1 MGAPVSGLLNVG
13 GSRRSRLMWF
23 GAVAVAVAAIGV
35 VVVSALADEGI
46 GRSERMHPDGTVFD
60 DPVRADRLTSASFV
74 TDIAVA
80 PGGEV
85 FYLEHLTGRIGVL
98 VADEAGRLA
107 DSTVVEVEL
116 PEAGRLFHLVL
127 HPEWPS
133 EPTLYFSAHEGTGRN
148 QRLALFRVRVD
159 DLVGGV
165 PERLVG
171 GLASEDPARGAE
183 ADHFGS
189 ALAICDGY
197 LYLSVG
203 DTDSPG
209 PGSYRSGGIR
219 FRAQDVEFAEGKVLR
234 YQLDGTDLTPAGVLG
249 ERYPVFAL
257 GFRNV
262 FAMDCDPETGWPV
275 VADNGSAGFD
285 QLRLVEP
292 GSNHEWPDSD
302 RRDAENPP
310 LFDTEFAAIAPT
322 GIVARA
328 DDSSEGGT
336 ELVFT
341 GFHMEAVYSLPVD
354 ADGERVGNVRLLHPA
369 GSAPL
374 SLAGDGDGCIY
385 LGTGDGVWLLRE
397 PRCPRELVAASE
409 GGAERFAGD
418 PAEVYR
424 ANCSACHGLER
435 EGGGAPEIRGERLS
449 ESDEFYIQT
458 ILRGRATE
466 GMPAWGAAGMSED
479 QARAMLDYL
488 RSPVP

>member
-1 MGAPVSGLLNVG
+1 MASP
-13 GSRRSRLMWF
+13 RSLVLM
-23 GAVAVAVAAIGV
+23 
-35 VVVSALADEGI
+35 ALALVLAVGLPLAVVGLRVSDRELDSPAQ
-46 GRSERMHPDGTVFD
+46 RHPDGVLRGFE
-60 DPVRADRLTSASFV
+60 VEAQRLGSASFV

-107 DSTVVEVEL
+107 DLTVLEVDL

-234 YQLDGTDLTPAGVLG
+234 YQLDGADLTPAGVLG

-262 FAMDCDPETGWPV
+262 FAMDCDPATGWPV

-322 GIVARA
+322 GIVARV
-328 DDSSEGGT
+328 DDSSAGGT

-341 GFHMEAVYSLPVD
+341 GFHMEAVYSLAVD
-354 ADGERVGNVRLLHPA
+354 ADGERAGNVRLLHPA

-397 PRCPRELVAASE
+397 PRCPRELVAVSE

-466 GMPAWGAAGMSED
+466 GMPAWGVAGMSED